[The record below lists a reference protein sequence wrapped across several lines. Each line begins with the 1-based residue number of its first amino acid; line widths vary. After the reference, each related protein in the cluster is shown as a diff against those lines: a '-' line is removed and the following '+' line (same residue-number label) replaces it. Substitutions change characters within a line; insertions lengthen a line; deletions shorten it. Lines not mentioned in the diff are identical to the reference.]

1 MSWCTVWKG
10 APQNLMDHIRG
21 AHKVPEEVQNIKL
34 ETLIPPWTV
43 TRKVYTESLTSRH
56 SGISND
62 ILLFSDIGLSLA
74 HHYRVHKRGVPH
86 VAFRKNYMSQ
96 LRALLPLPAA
106 PLTER
111 GSPEPGCSSMEDS
124 PDAVGAS
131 SRPSRRAFA
140 RRRITRVRDTPR
152 RVAPRL
158 TEQDTLAEAG
168 AMVFDCR
175 PQVFPGAMDI
185 SGTELTEIRSM
196 TRARVATAAPP
207 EREQSFGGGGGF
219 TGFDLPG
226 DGRSSLVDPGTDC
239 EDELPAPADPPAV
252 VVQEMDSK
260 LQNAFIDVVSL
271 PTMVTP
277 VSDIDR
283 TFCAPEE
290 QGPVIAPPAISTVV
304 IRPSTATTSAGPK
317 LLSPIRP
324 PASKTSVGISPTP
337 RTPPVVAV
345 PEDFILFN
353 VAMTNQ
359 IQPETSPS
367 LMGDVA
373 GGLLPVFLQVN
384 APGPEV
390 GLDASGGTPEI
401 ADRSREGPFDI
412 HQDHPRSVNSP
423 QLLQDTQ
430 GFVFRMTSYDVES
443 DGPNF
448 SPEHGV
454 QLHDPRFLEYV
465 GAPESARLMSRSP
478 EYWVHHMG
486 RENAL
491 SAALQLQHDAGLIL

>member
-10 APQNLMDHIRG
+10 APQDLMDHVRG

-43 TRKVYTESLTSRH
+43 ARKVYTESLTSRH

-86 VAFRKNYMSQ
+86 VAFRKNDMPQ
-96 LRALLPLPAA
+96 LHSLLPLPAA

-111 GSPEPGCSSMEDS
+111 GSPEPGCSSIEDS

-131 SRPSRRAFA
+131 SRSSRRAFA
-140 RRRITRVRDTPR
+140 RRRITQVRETPR

-158 TEQDTLAEAG
+158 TEQGPLAAVG

-175 PQVFPGAMDI
+175 PQVLPGAMDI

-196 TRARVATAAPP
+196 TRASVATAPPP
-207 EREQSFGGGGGF
+207 ERAQSLGGG
-219 TGFDLPG
+219 DLLGSICPELG
-226 DGRSSLVDPGTDC
+226 VAPLVDPGTDC
-239 EDELPAPADPPAV
+239 EDDPPAV
-252 VVQEMDSK
+252 VDQEMDSE
-260 LQNAFIDVVSL
+260 LQNVFIDVVSL

-283 TFCAPEE
+283 AFCAPEE
-290 QGPVIAPPAISTVV
+290 QGLVIAPPAVSPVV
-304 IRPSTATTSAGPK
+304 IRPSTATSSAGLK

-324 PASKTSVGISPTP
+324 PASATSVGISPTP

-345 PEDFILFN
+345 PEDFMLFN
-353 VAMTNQ
+353 AAMTNQ
-359 IQPETSPS
+359 SQPETSPS
-367 LMGDVA
+367 LMGDAVS
-373 GGLLPVFLQVN
+373 GLLPVFPQVN
-384 APGPEV
+384 VPGPEM

-401 ADRSREGPFDI
+401 ADHSREGPFDI
-412 HQDHPRSVNSP
+412 HQDLPRSVTSP
-423 QLLQDTQ
+423 QLLQDT
-430 GFVFRMTSYDVES
+430 
-443 DGPNF
+443 
-448 SPEHGV
+448 
-454 QLHDPRFLEYV
+454 
-465 GAPESARLMSRSP
+465 
-478 EYWVHHMG
+478 
-486 RENAL
+486 
-491 SAALQLQHDAGLIL
+491 